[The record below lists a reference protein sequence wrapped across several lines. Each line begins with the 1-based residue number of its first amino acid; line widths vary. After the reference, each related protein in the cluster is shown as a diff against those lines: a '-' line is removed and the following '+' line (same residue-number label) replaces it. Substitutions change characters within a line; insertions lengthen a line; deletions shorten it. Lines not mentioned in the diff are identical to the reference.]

1 MKRRIKNVILKA
13 VTVIAFIVMLVCITA
28 IDTEGTNI
36 FYVGL
41 LASSAWLFTFAYAN
55 GYFDSIFVKE
65 D

>member
-1 MKRRIKNVILKA
+1 MKRRIKNVILKTITA
-13 VTVIAFIVMLVCITA
+13 IALVVMMVCITA

-41 LASSAWLFTFAYAN
+41 LVSSAWLFTFAYAN